1 MGMSRIRVNIDRLV
15 VNGFQPLEAKAL
27 AEALQSQLSEVLSD
41 RITRGERARSQ
52 RTPVLQLGRMPLETG
67 TVGAGKLGKRIGQAV
82 GKRLKP

>member
-52 RTPVLQLGRMPLETG
+52 RTPVLQLGRMPIG
-67 TVGAGKLGKRIGQAV
+67 GGSAGAKKFAAQLARGIGR
-82 GKRLKP
+82 GLKP

>member
-41 RITRGERARSQ
+41 RITRGEWARSQ
-52 RTPVLQLGRMPLETG
+52 RTPVLQLGRMPIEAG
-67 TVGAGKLGKRIGQAV
+67 TVGAGKFGKRMARAV
-82 GKRLKP
+82 GKGLNP